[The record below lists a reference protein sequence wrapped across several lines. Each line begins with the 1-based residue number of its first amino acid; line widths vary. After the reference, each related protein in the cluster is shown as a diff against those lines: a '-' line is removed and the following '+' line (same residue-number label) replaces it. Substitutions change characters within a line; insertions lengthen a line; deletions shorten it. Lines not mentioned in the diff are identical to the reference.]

1 MCSRSRSGCSR
12 GKGWQGSRPASVARE
27 AQTSTPAVYELFG
40 DKGGLIR
47 ELFFEGFRLLRRHLE
62 TFVETE
68 DPRAD
73 VIQLVEL
80 YRGFI
85 RENPVLSEVMFAHPF
100 TDFEASR
107 SELRAAGSVRRFVVE
122 RVRRCIDAGLMRGDE
137 ADIALVL
144 IALTEG
150 SRLAENA
157 SRLGATQ
164 ESIDR
169 RWTLAVIA
177 ARGLEHVPA
186 GERALPHPGRRSCG
200 SAPSRTRVAPSRCR
214 GHATDLPVAVCRLPG
229 NAHAHETPSS
239 P

>member
-1 MCSRSRSGCSR
+1 MP
-12 GKGWQGSRPASVARE
+12 RPKQRTPELRDHVLSVAIELLARDGVAGFTARNVARE

-47 ELFFEGFRLLRRHLE
+47 ELFFEGFRLLQRQLE

-73 VIQLVEL
+73 VIQIVEL

-85 RENPVLSEVMFAHPF
+85 RENRVLSEVMFAHPF

-122 RVRRCIDAGLMRGDE
+122 RVRRCIDAGLLHGDE

-144 IALTEG
+144 IAFTEG
-150 SRLAENA
+150 LAVAGNA
-157 SRLGATQ
+157 DRLGASR
-164 ESIDR
+164 EAIDR
-169 RWTLAVIA
+169 RWALAVNA
-177 ARGLEHVPA
+177 VLDGL
-186 GERALPHPGRRSCG
+186 SD
-200 SAPSRTRVAPSRCR
+200 RV
-214 GHATDLPVAVCRLPG
+214 TL
-229 NAHAHETPSS
+229 SS
-239 P
+239 NL

>member
-1 MCSRSRSGCSR
+1 MPRLKQRTPELHDHVLTVAVGLLAR
-12 GKGWQGSRPASVARE
+12 DGVAGFTARSVARE

-47 ELFFEGFRLLRRHLE
+47 ELFFEGFRLLQRHLE
-62 TFVETE
+62 GFVETE

-73 VIQLVEL
+73 VIQIVEL

-85 RENPVLSEVMFAHPF
+85 RENRVLSEVMFAHPF

-107 SELRAAGSVRRFVVE
+107 SELRAAGAVRSFIVE
-122 RVRRCIDAGLMRGDE
+122 RVRRCIDAGLLHGDE

-150 SRLAENA
+150 LAVAENA
-157 SRLGATQ
+157 SRLGATR

-169 RWTLAVIA
+169 RWT
-177 ARGLEHVPA
+177 
-186 GERALPHPGRRSCG
+186 
-200 SAPSRTRVAPSRCR
+200 
-214 GHATDLPVAVCRLPG
+214 VAVEAVLDGLSR
-229 NAHAHETPSS
+229 
-239 P
+239 

>member
-1 MCSRSRSGCSR
+1 LP
-12 GKGWQGSRPASVARE
+12 RPKQRTPELHDHVLSVAIELLARDGVAGFTARSVARE

-62 TFVETE
+62 VFVETE

-73 VIQLVEL
+73 VIQIVEL

-85 RENPVLSEVMFAHPF
+85 RENRVLSEVMFAHPF

-107 SELRAAGSVRRFVVE
+107 SELRAAGAVRSFIVE
-122 RVRRCIDAGLMRGDE
+122 RVRRCIDAGLMHGDE

-144 IALTEG
+144 IAFTEG
-150 SRLAENA
+150 LATAEG
-157 SRLGATQ
+157 SDRLGSTR

-169 RWTLAVIA
+169 RWALAVNA
-177 ARGLEHVPA
+177 VLDGL
-186 GERALPHPGRRSCG
+186 GR
-200 SAPSRTRVAPSRCR
+200 
-214 GHATDLPVAVCRLPG
+214 
-229 NAHAHETPSS
+229 
-239 P
+239 